1 MNTQIYKID
10 ENDISIEGKNILQ
23 RAGEIIKDGGLVAFP
38 TETVYGLG
46 ANAFNKDAINRIY
59 TVKGRPSNNPL
70 IVHIADKK
78 DLAKIVSE
86 VSLKAKKLINKFWPG
101 PLTIILERNENI
113 PLEVTGGL
121 ETVAVRL
128 PDNNIARQIIR
139 YSKGFIAAP
148 SANLSGKP
156 SPTKGTHV
164 IDDFDGA
171 IDMIIDGGDND
182 IGIESTIID
191 LSVEPPVILRPG
203 FITKQDIEDVIGLVV
218 DPSETDAENEK
229 SPKAPGMMYKHY
241 APQAKLILVEGS
253 KDIVI
258 NAINEFVEDDSS
270 NGIRVGVITTG
281 DTNSYN
287 KKALVRQIA
296 ENDDIDIIGKNLY
309 TVLREFDTYPDIKKI
324 YSPTFSDAGFGAAVM
339 NRLTKAAAGEII
351 NVGVSDSRRD
361 IKTVVFISD
370 EDTSRGPMAC
380 AILKSCH
387 EMKGMNVLS
396 RGLNVLFREPIN
408 AKVSEVLKSKGLDLG
423 DYKSTELSEED
434 ISIDT
439 LYITMN
445 LKEKIHI
452 LKKYPGVVYIFTIS
466 EYIGEKDDE
475 VMTPFGENIEEY
487 YKFFD
492 IMEKKV
498 LQMVSVRE

>member
-10 ENDISIEGKNILQ
+10 EKDINIEDRNILQ
-23 RAGEIIKDGGLVAFP
+23 RAGKIIKDGGLVAFP

-46 ANAFNKDAINRIY
+46 ANAFNIDAINKIY
-59 TVKGRPSNNPL
+59 AVKGRPSNNPL

-78 DLAKIVSE
+78 DLSKIVSE
-86 VSLKAKKLINKFWPG
+86 VSTKAKKLIDKFWPG
-101 PLTIILERNENI
+101 PLTVILGRNENI

-128 PDNNIARQIIR
+128 PSNNIARQIIR
-139 YSKGFIAAP
+139 YSKGFVAAP

-203 FITKQDIEDVIGLVV
+203 FITKNDIEEVIGLVV
-218 DPSETDAENEK
+218 DPSQTDGDSDT

-241 APQAKLILVEGS
+241 APYAKLILVEGS

-258 NAINEFVEDDSS
+258 NTINDFVEDDIS
-270 NGIRVGVITTG
+270 NGIHVGIITTG
-281 DTNSYN
+281 DTKLFNE
-287 KKALVRQIA
+287 KAFVKQIS
-296 ENDDIDIIGKNLY
+296 ENDNIEEIGKNLY
-309 TVLREFDTYPDIKKI
+309 SVLREFDTFPEIKKI
-324 YSPTFSDAGFGAAVM
+324 YSVTFEETGFGAAVM
-339 NRLTKAAAGEII
+339 NRLTKAAGGEVI

-380 AILKSCH
+380 AILKACE
-387 EMKGMNVLS
+387 EMKGMNVVS

-408 AKVSEVLKSKGLDLG
+408 AKVGEVLKSKGLDITG
-423 DYKSTELSEED
+423 YRSTQFKEED

-466 EYIGEKDDE
+466 EYIGEEDDE
-475 VMTPFGENIEEY
+475 VMTPFGEDIEEY